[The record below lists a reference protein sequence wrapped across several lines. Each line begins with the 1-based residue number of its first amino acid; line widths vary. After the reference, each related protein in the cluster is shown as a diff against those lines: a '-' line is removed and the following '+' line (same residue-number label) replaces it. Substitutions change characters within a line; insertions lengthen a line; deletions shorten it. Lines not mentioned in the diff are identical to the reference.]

1 MYDFDA
7 VDLLET
13 LKRAWIVSTDPHPD
27 LTDPY
32 ARSRARV
39 LSTVLLLSATLDA
52 LFAIVV
58 VPAVYGR
65 AGLLTRP
72 EWILPLA
79 ALPASIGLWRIS
91 RGPKPQTAAIGL
103 AVFSVIATW
112 SFAIATL
119 ARVPDSRELQRILV
133 PILLAQL
140 FSGTFLPFASNLWV
154 GLANI
159 LGFTLVPLVAI
170 HLPLAETLGTALLF
184 SVGVGTTIA
193 VSWLHKHDLGVIRSQ
208 QEDRARIEEIL
219 EKSRRLESLGRL
231 AGGIAHDFNNML
243 TSILA
248 RLDACRVG
256 NPPISVARELDGI
269 EAAADRAAALVRRL
283 LEQGRPRQLRMTTID
298 PVELARE
305 TADLVRPS
313 LPHDVELVLEVSDV
327 PGSVDGDPEQLA
339 QILVNL
345 LTNARDALADLETGG
360 TIVLRTGRPPAGL
373 EIPPSLR
380 DHALVSW
387 SVADDG
393 PGLPKRVLEH
403 LFEPFFT
410 TKAPGKGTGLGLWNC
425 LGTIQAHHG
434 EILAENLDSGG
445 ARLTVLLPAIPTP
458 AGAAPVQNTPAE
470 IDDESAR
477 RLVGADSSPSRILLV
492 DDEEAI
498 REHGALALRESGFEV
513 VLAGT
518 GEKALER
525 FTGDPGSFALVIL
538 DLSLPGL
545 SGRET
550 CARILAMSPEQK
562 VLIVTGFD
570 LTTGEAEPEIAGAR
584 GRLLKPFRMGRL
596 VEECRRLVR
605 ATG

>member
-1 MYDFDA
+1 MYAFEA

-13 LKRAWIVSTDPHPD
+13 LKRAWFVSTAPHPD
-27 LTDPY
+27 LTEAH

-52 LFAIVV
+52 LFALVV

-65 AGLLTRP
+65 ANLLGRP
-72 EWILPLA
+72 EWLLPVVA
-79 ALPASIGLWRIS
+79 FPVSIGLWRIS
-91 RGPKPQTAAIGL
+91 RGRRPHVAAIGL
-103 AVFSVIATW
+103 SIFSVIATW
-112 SFAIATL
+112 SFAL
-119 ARVPDSRELQRILV
+119 AALAHTPDSRELQRILV

-154 GLANI
+154 GLGNI
-159 LGFTLVPLVAI
+159 LGFTLVPVLTV
-170 HLPLAETLGTALLF
+170 HLPLAETLGTAFLF
-184 SVGVGTTIA
+184 SIGVGTTIA

-208 QEDRARIEEIL
+208 QEERARIEEVL

-256 NPPISVARELDGI
+256 NPPVSVARELDGI

-283 LEQGRPRQLRMTTID
+283 LEQGRPRQLRMTSID
-298 PVELARE
+298 PVKLASE

-313 LPHDVELVLEVSDV
+313 LPPDIALVLEVVGD
-327 PGSVDGDPEQLA
+327 PGSVVGDPEQLA

-345 LTNARDALADLETGG
+345 LTNARDALADLDNGG
-360 TIVLRTGRPPAGL
+360 TIVLRTGQPPEGI

-380 DHALVSW
+380 TAPLTSW
-387 SVADDG
+387 SVVDNG

-434 EILAENLDSGG
+434 EIVAENLESGG
-445 ARLTVLLPAIPTP
+445 ARLSVLLPACVGPWTDFHESEPPLDVEPTKTGPVAP
-458 AGAAPVQNTPAE
+458 AAVQ
-470 IDDESAR
+470 
-477 RLVGADSSPSRILLV
+477 RILLV

-498 REHGALALRESGFEV
+498 REHGALSLRENGFEV

-525 FTGDPGSFALVIL
+525 FESDPGSFALVIL

-550 CARILAMSPEQK
+550 CARMRRIAPDQK
-562 VLIVTGFD
+562 ILIVTGFD
-570 LTTGEAEPEIAGAR
+570 LTSGEAEPEIAGAS

-596 VEECRRLVR
+596 VEECRRLLRTPV
-605 ATG
+605 

>member
-1 MYDFDA
+1 MYAFEA

-13 LKRAWIVSTDPHPD
+13 LKRAWFVSTDPHPD
-27 LTDPY
+27 LTDPH

-52 LFAIVV
+52 LFALVV

-65 AGLLTRP
+65 ANLLGRP
-72 EWILPLA
+72 EWLLPVVA
-79 ALPASIGLWRIS
+79 FPVSIGLWRIS
-91 RGPKPQTAAIGL
+91 RGPRPHVAAIGL
-103 AVFSVIATW
+103 SIFSVIATW
-112 SFAIATL
+112 TFAL
-119 ARVPDSRELQRILV
+119 AALAQTPDSRELQRILV

-154 GLANI
+154 GLGNI
-159 LGFTLVPLVAI
+159 LGFTLIPVLAI

-184 SVGVGTTIA
+184 SIGVGTTIA

-208 QEDRARIEEIL
+208 QEDRARIEEVL

-256 NPPISVARELDGI
+256 NPPVSVARELDGI

-283 LEQGRPRQLRMTTID
+283 LEQGRPRQLRMTSID
-298 PVELARE
+298 PIALARE

-313 LPHDVELVLEVSDV
+313 LPPDIDLVLEVVGD
-327 PGSVDGDPEQLA
+327 PGSLSGDPEQLA

-345 LTNARDALADLETGG
+345 LTNARDALADLDTGG
-360 TIVLRTGRPPAGL
+360 TIVLRTGPPPEGV

-380 DHALVSW
+380 SVPLTSW
-387 SVADDG
+387 SVSDNG

-434 EILAENLDSGG
+434 EIVAENLESGG
-445 ARLTVLLPAIPTP
+445 ARLTVLLPARLASATDSNESDTRQDLEPAKTVHGAPDTP
-458 AGAAPVQNTPAE
+458 
-470 IDDESAR
+470 R
-477 RLVGADSSPSRILLV
+477 RILLV

-498 REHGALALRESGFEV
+498 REHGALALRENGFEV
-513 VLAGT
+513 VVAGT
-518 GEKALER
+518 GEKAIER
-525 FTGDPGSFALVIL
+525 FASDPGAFALVIL

-550 CARILAMSPEQK
+550 CSRIRRMAPDQK

-570 LTTGEAEPEIAGAR
+570 LTTGEAEPEIAGAS

-596 VEECRRLVR
+596 VEECRRLLR
-605 ATG
+605 PSA